1 MKISQ
6 AKKILVIRLSSLGD
20 VLLTTPVIRSI
31 KSSYNPISIDYLV
44 KENFADAVRFNPYIN
59 ETIIYS
65 DSEKLI
71 EQLEE
76 NNYDLVIDLH
86 NNFRSQKIRKRLG
99 VPFYK
104 FVKPNIEKFL
114 LVHFKI
120 NRLNPVKPIPVR
132 YVLSIPHLDLDEK
145 GPELFIPE
153 SFQSDL
159 NSSENRVGL
168 CPGAVHFTKRWP
180 VENFADLGIRLVN
193 NGYKIVLLGGS
204 SDRDIC
210 KTLSNMIPNAS
221 DLSNNNNLFQ
231 TAAEMKNCK
240 FVVCN
245 DSGLMHT
252 ATALSIPVV
261 SIFGSTVKEFGFYPY
276 NSTSKVIENNNL
288 DCRPCTHI
296 GKKKC
301 PKTHFKCMIELT
313 PNIVYKEIVNFSES
327 I

>member
-1 MKISQ
+1 MKLSQ

-31 KSSYNPISIDYLV
+31 ISSYNTISIDYLV
-44 KENFADAVRFNPYIN
+44 KENFADAVRFNPNIN

-71 EQLEE
+71 EQLKE
-76 NNYDLVIDLH
+76 NNYDLAIDLH
-86 NNFRSQKIRKRLG
+86 NNFRSQKIQRKLG

-120 NRLNPVKPIPVR
+120 NRLNPVKPIPER
-132 YVLSIPHLDLDEK
+132 YALSIPHLDLDEK

-153 SFQSDL
+153 SIQTEL
-159 NSSENRVGL
+159 NSSEKVVGL

-180 VENFADLGIRLVN
+180 IENFADLGIRLAN
-193 NGYKIVLLGGS
+193 NGYKIVLLGGF

-210 KTLSNMIPNAS
+210 NKLSNMIPNAF
-221 DLSNNNNLFQ
+221 DLSNNNDLFQ
-231 TAAEMKNCK
+231 TAAEMKYCK

-252 ATALSIPVV
+252 ATALKVPVV
-261 SIFGSTVKEFGFYPY
+261 SIFGSTVKEFGFFPY
-276 NSTSKVIENNNL
+276 KSISKVIENDNL
-288 DCRPCTHI
+288 KCRPCTHI

-301 PKTHFKCMIELT
+301 PKIHFKCMLELT
-313 PNIVYKEIVNFSES
+313 SDLVYKEIENFSEN